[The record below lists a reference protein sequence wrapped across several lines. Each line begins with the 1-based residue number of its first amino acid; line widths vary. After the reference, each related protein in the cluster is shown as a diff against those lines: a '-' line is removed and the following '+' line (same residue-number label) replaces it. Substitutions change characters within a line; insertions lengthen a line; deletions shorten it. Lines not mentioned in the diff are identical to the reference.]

1 MMNHRILLGAFV
13 FAAGLG
19 HADTKIG
26 YVDMQ
31 KAIQDTSTGKKA
43 KKELEEEFNK
53 KKKELEKEESDIK
66 KAGEDF
72 EKRSMAMNEDA
83 RTKKQAELQGKMRKY
98 QETAGKAQME
108 IQKKEHD
115 LTQPIV
121 TKLRALLESIAKK
134 EDYSFVLEK
143 TESSVMFAKKDLDL
157 TDRLVREYD
166 KK

>member
-1 MMNHRILLGAFV
+1 MMRYSLLVGTLSLV
-13 FAAGLG
+13 AGLA
-19 HADTKIG
+19 HADLKLG

-31 KAIQDTSTGKKA
+31 KAIQETTTGKKA
-43 KKELEEEFNK
+43 KKELEDEFNK
-53 KKKELEKEESDIK
+53 RKKELEKDEVDIK

-72 EKRSMAMNEDA
+72 EKRSMAMNEEA
-83 RTKKQAELQGKMRKY
+83 RAKKQTELQTKMRKY

-121 TKLRALLESIAKK
+121 TKLRSLLESIAKK
-134 EDYSFVLEK
+134 EDFAFVLEK
-143 TESSVMFAKKDLDL
+143 SESSVMFAKKEFDL